1 MAHANG
7 LFYSFLTYGRMH
19 ACSGCC
25 MRIAFHWIFFILT
38 FLFGR
43 MVHAEIVLRL
53 HMEFFPLIL
62 LRVIR
67 VHTYI
72 KS

>member
-1 MAHANG
+1 MDFFI
-7 LFYSFLTYGRMH
+7 LSLPSRMH